1 MTTKPTYEE
10 LEQKVKELMKEE
22 KDRRRSEERL
32 KRSEASLAEAQR
44 ISHLGNW
51 DWNIITNEL
60 HWSDEIYRIF
70 GLTPQEF
77 GATYEAFLDA
87 VHPDDREFVEKAV
100 DEALYGDKSYTLDHR
115 IVLPDGSERVVHE
128 QAAVTF
134 DEEGKPTRM
143 VGTVH
148 DITEY
153 KQTEEALRESEE
165 RFKTVADFTYD
176 WEYWIAPNGDQ
187 IYVSPSCERITGYS
201 PDQFQGDPG
210 LLEAIT
216 HPEDLPLLSRHL
228 QYEMEKQEAI
238 SIDFRIINR
247 SKEERWIAHI
257 CQPVYND
264 EGRYVGRRA
273 SNRDVTERMRMERA
287 LKKSEEE
294 LRRLSSQLLKA
305 YEEERKRIALEL
317 HDSLGQ
323 TLSAIKFMVEN
334 VLHGVVEE
342 ENAKGAESLESI
354 VTVVQEAIEE
364 ARRIQRNLRPPILD
378 DLGIL
383 PTISWFCREFEKTY
397 PAIRIEGQID
407 IEEDDVPDSLKIII
421 FRVMQEAFHNIA
433 KYSRAKLVRL
443 SLKGSDDKIDLGIND
458 DGIGFDVDHVF
469 GNGKWNTGLGLTSM
483 RERAALSG
491 GSLVIESEKGVGTTV
506 RASWPMRRGIQ

>member
-10 LEQKVKELMKEE
+10 LEKRVKELMREE
-22 KDRRRSEERL
+22 EDRKRSEERL

-51 DWNIITNEL
+51 DWNIITDEL

-77 GATYEAFLDA
+77 EATYEGFLNS
-87 VHPDDREFVEKAV
+87 VHPDDRESVRKAV
-100 DEALYGDKSYTLDHR
+100 DEALYEDKPYCIDHR
-115 IVLPDGSERVVHE
+115 IVLPDGSERIVHE

-134 DEEGKPTRM
+134 DDGGKPIRM
-143 VGTVH
+143 IGTVQ
-148 DITEY
+148 DITEN
-153 KQTEEALRESEE
+153 KQAEAALRESEE
-165 RFKTVADFTYD
+165 RFKTVADFTYN
-176 WEYWIAPNGDQ
+176 WEYWIGPDGAQ

-201 PDQFQGDPG
+201 PDQFQKDPG

-216 HPEDLPLLSRHL
+216 HPDDLPLVSRHL
-228 QYEMEKQEAI
+228 QYELEKQEAI
-238 SIDFRIINR
+238 SIDFRIITSSN
-247 SKEERWIAHI
+247 EERWIAHI
-257 CQPVYND
+257 CQPVYSD
-264 EGRYVGRRA
+264 RGRYIGRRA
-273 SNRDVTERMRMERA
+273 SNRDVTESIRMEKA
-287 LKKSEEE
+287 LQKSEEE
-294 LRRLSSQLLKA
+294 LRRLSSRLLNA

-323 TLSAIKFMVEN
+323 SLSAIKFMVEN
-334 VLHGVVEE
+334 ALQGVGEE
-342 ENAKGAESLESI
+342 GIAKGAESLKPI

-383 PTISWFCREFEKTY
+383 PTITWFCREFEKAY

-421 FRVMQEAFHNIA
+421 FRVLQESFNNIA
-433 KYSRAKLVRL
+433 KYSQAELVRL
-443 SLKGSDDKIDLGIND
+443 SLKGSDGKIDLAIHD
-458 DGIGFDVDHVF
+458 DGVGFDVDNVLS
-469 GNGKWNTGLGLTSM
+469 GGKLNTGLGLTSM

-491 GSLVIESEKGVGTTV
+491 GSLVIESQKGAGTAV
-506 RASWPMRRGIQ
+506 KASWPMN